1 MLNRPT
7 SRSRSQKDT
16 THVPDSALAAA
27 SCYMAVA
34 GGLMDEGRPIID
46 EARARAQGEGKA
58 AGTCQFEK
66 GSNRMSSCHWWI
78 CLLQER
84 GGEGAREKG
93 LGQAAGTTCRPKR
106 NPLHRDNL
114 AFAPRSRV
122 QTCAEHRSSDILPS
136 SFFSSFTPHKIPLW
150 HPHSG
155 RLQASR

>member
-1 MLNRPT
+1 
-7 SRSRSQKDT
+7 
-16 THVPDSALAAA
+16 
-27 SCYMAVA
+27 
-34 GGLMDEGRPIID
+34 
-46 EARARAQGEGKA
+46 
-58 AGTCQFEK
+58 
-66 GSNRMSSCHWWI
+66 MSSCHAAAFLADHWWI

-114 AFAPRSRV
+114 AFAPSSRLAAPSIA
-122 QTCAEHRSSDILPS
+122 QATFFRLPFFLPS
-136 SFFSSFTPHKIPLW
+136 HHITLHRRWLNDQVHIGTNDVHHANMDHFTRPADCPGGGGQMAPVSCFAAQAIKIPLW